1 MTITLGLL
9 LFISVSINIILVWY
23 TRKLVDKFLYF
34 EDNIREVLGALGEF
48 STHLNQINKMERYYG
63 DSVLEGLINH
73 MKSLEEP
80 LGSFINGFTWEE
92 ENEQTKEEE

>member
-9 LFISVSINIILVWY
+9 LLLSVGINVILVWY

-34 EDNIREVLGALGEF
+34 DDNIREVLNALSEF
-48 STHLNQINKMERYYG
+48 ATHLSQVNNMERYYG

-73 MKSLEEP
+73 MQSLEEP